1 MIETNL
7 TQSAPPQALVTNPQ
21 TIETDPLAQLAAQN
35 KKKSSSWGYIT
46 GSLIFPPFTTVWVM
60 YLAWKKGALQQL
72 MPTMTIVY
80 TVFFVLWSL
89 LMVSAPG
96 AFGDY
101 LSQQVAGVPV
111 FDKLV
116 AFTLAGLGIGL
127 GIYLKIKANRD
138 NKFSWIWVGV
148 LSAIL
153 ILQLWAGYHQ
163 LGFIGSVVNRAQDIN
178 LGL

>member
-1 MIETNL
+1 MIEPDSNQNTP
-7 TQSAPPQALVTNPQ
+7 QSFVINHQ
-21 TIETDPLAQLAAQN
+21 TVVPDPLVQLAAQN
-35 KKKSSSWGYIT
+35 KKKGSSWGYIT

-60 YLAWKKGALQQL
+60 YLAWKKGTLQQL

-101 LSQQVAGVPV
+101 LSQQVAEVPF
-111 FDKLV
+111 FDKFV
-116 AFTLAGLGIGL
+116 AFTLTGLGIGL
-127 GIYLKIKANRD
+127 GIYLKIKSNRD
-138 NKFSWIWVGV
+138 NKFSWIWVGI

-163 LGFIGSVVNRAQDIN
+163 LGLIGSVVNKAQDIN